1 MHDSHKKIIISTQ
14 PEESFPDLEKALKGS
29 NIIFSNYPMIAVSE
43 AAISTEQ
50 TNQLEHIKQFQW
62 LIFTSKN
69 GVYYFFNKY
78 KNITKDISIPK
89 SVKIAVIGEKTGKE
103 LLNYHINPNFVSK
116 SNLSEIFAKEL
127 EEQII
132 KKDSNVLLLLGNL
145 AGNTI
150 ETALRDHAMISRINC
165 YETTKPQEEDLYHI
179 KLIASGKY
187 DLIIFTSSSGFQN
200 FAEIIKKHNIEL
212 QKLKVASIG
221 KSTTKTMEG
230 FGVKPVFTAKQSNIE
245 GIANEIKLLK

>member
-1 MHDSHKKIIISTQ
+1 
-14 PEESFPDLEKALKGS
+14 
-29 NIIFSNYPMIAVSE
+29 
-43 AAISTEQ
+43 
-50 TNQLEHIKQFQW
+50 
-62 LIFTSKN
+62 
-69 GVYYFFNKY
+69 
-78 KNITKDISIPK
+78 
-89 SVKIAVIGEKTGKE
+89 
-103 LLNYHINPNFVSK
+103 
-116 SNLSEIFAKEL
+116 
-127 EEQII
+127 
-132 KKDSNVLLLLGNL
+132 
-145 AGNTI
+145 
-150 ETALRDHAMISRINC
+150 MISRINC